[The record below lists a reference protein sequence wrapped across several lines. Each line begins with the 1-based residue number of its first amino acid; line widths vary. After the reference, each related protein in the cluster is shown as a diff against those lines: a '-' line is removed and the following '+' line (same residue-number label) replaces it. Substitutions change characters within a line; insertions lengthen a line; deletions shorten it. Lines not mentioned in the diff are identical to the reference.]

1 MTDPVSH
8 IPDAPSEPE
17 EDSEVDYRDDDRGS
31 DQLPQDVVASI
42 EAGTILDDP
51 EELAAEDDTDDPAE

>member
-1 MTDPVSH
+1 MTDPVPH
-8 IPDAPSEPE
+8 IPDAPAEPE

-42 EAGTILDDP
+42 EAGTFLDDP
-51 EELAAEDDTDDPAE
+51 EELAEEEDADDLAE

>member
-8 IPDAPSEPE
+8 IPDAPTEPE

-51 EELAAEDDTDDPAE
+51 EELAEEEDADDLED